1 MIVKT
6 RVESLEL
13 QILRML
19 NSRMSLTPK
28 QHSNYLYLEKGYE
41 GEVIFDHW
49 MEEVENGF
57 LVLNDLLLEHGN
69 TKFQIDSLFLSKI
82 LHMFEVKNFEGD
94 YFIEGDR
101 WYTHNG
107 VEISNPLIQ
116 MERAESLL
124 RRMVRDLGY
133 NINIESTLVFVNT
146 HFALYQAPRNL
157 PIIFPNQIP
166 RLLKNLQKQF
176 APLKTTH
183 THLAERLLSLHSH
196 DSPYSRLPEY
206 SFDKLKKGITC
217 SHCHSINTIVTRKT
231 LICSNCGKRETIH
244 DAVLR
249 SIKDIQLLFPE
260 EALTVNTIHDWC
272 KSVKTKK
279 AIRNILSEN
288 YTLHGYGP
296 SSRYIT
302 VEKGFMESKDTL
314 IQANPTT

>member
-1 MIVKT
+1 MKT

-28 QHSNYLYLEKGYE
+28 EHSNYLYLEKGYE

-57 LVLNDLLLEHGN
+57 LVLNDLLLEHRN

-82 LHMFEVKNFEGD
+82 IHMFEVKNFEGD

-107 VEISNPLIQ
+107 VEISNPLIL

-133 NINIESTLVFVNT
+133 NIKIESTLVFVNP

-166 RLLKNLQKQF
+166 RLLKNKS
-176 APLKTTH
+176 AKT
-183 THLAERLLSLHSH
+183 
-196 DSPYSRLPEY
+196 
-206 SFDKLKKGITC
+206 
-217 SHCHSINTIVTRKT
+217 
-231 LICSNCGKRETIH
+231 ICSNKRYPHKPSGTAAFPAYPRFTI
-244 DAVLR
+244 
-249 SIKDIQLLFPE
+249 
-260 EALTVNTIHDWC
+260 LT
-272 KSVKTKK
+272 
-279 AIRNILSEN
+279 A
-288 YTLHGYGP
+288 
-296 SSRYIT
+296 
-302 VEKGFMESKDTL
+302 
-314 IQANPTT
+314 A